1 MVKISIIS
9 DNDDLKADLNN
20 QFSRFVT
27 DAEIIDDLPDI
38 IIYDGNMASGQNI
51 RAEHASVPIVYLMQ
65 DGDDKNDHLNICL
78 KKPLRLMRLLDI
90 VRSANNKLDSS
101 DAGCLTFNNY
111 RLYPNKREIVDLVS
125 QTSVKLTEKEVGIIK
140 YLYKNAPDF
149 VSKNDLQTNVWGY
162 NEDVTTHTI
171 ETHIYRLRQKVEP
184 DNGRRLIVTD
194 NGGYKLETDQNA

>member
-9 DNDDLKADLNN
+9 DNDDLKADLTN

-27 DAEIIDDLPDI
+27 DAEIVDDLPDI

-51 RAEHASVPIVYLMQ
+51 RAEYASVPIVYLLQ
-65 DGDDKNDHLNICL
+65 DGDDKSDHLNICL

-184 DNGRRLIVTD
+184 DNGRRLIITD